1 MSRIVI
7 IEDDIDIC
15 NMIGKFLENN
25 KYSIWYA
32 LNGIDRIIEN
42 LITNAIRYTDREIE
56 IFLDK
61 SDVFTI
67 KNISSML
74 RQEDMKFL
82 FHKFYTADQSRT
94 KGGSGLGLYIMK
106 ELLEKIGDRI
116 ETAEYTAPIL
126 TIVIRFALY
135 ECE

>member
-1 MSRIVI
+1 M
-7 IEDDIDIC
+7 
-15 NMIGKFLENN
+15 
-25 KYSIWYA
+25 
-32 LNGIDRIIEN
+32 NGIDGIIEN

>member
-15 NMIGKFLENN
+15 NMIGKFLEHN

-32 LNGIDRIIEN
+32 LNGIDGIIEN

-56 IFLDK
+56 IFPDK

-67 KNISSML
+67 KNIRSML

-106 ELLEKIGDRI
+106 ELLEEIGDRI

>member
-32 LNGIDRIIEN
+32 LNGIDGIIEN

-56 IFLDK
+56 VFNTRFQTIIF
-61 SDVFTI
+61 I
-67 KNISSML
+67 
-74 RQEDMKFL
+74 
-82 FHKFYTADQSRT
+82 
-94 KGGSGLGLYIMK
+94 
-106 ELLEKIGDRI
+106 
-116 ETAEYTAPIL
+116 
-126 TIVIRFALY
+126 
-135 ECE
+135 

>member
-32 LNGIDRIIEN
+32 LNGIDGIIEN

>member
-1 MSRIVI
+1 M
-7 IEDDIDIC
+7 
-15 NMIGKFLENN
+15 
-25 KYSIWYA
+25 
-32 LNGIDRIIEN
+32 NGIDGIIEN

-67 KNISSML
+67 KNI

-94 KGGSGLGLYIMK
+94 KEGSDLGLYIMK

>member
-32 LNGIDRIIEN
+32 LNGIDGIIEN

-74 RQEDMKFL
+74 RQEEMKFL

>member
-32 LNGIDRIIEN
+32 LNGIDGIIET

-94 KGGSGLGLYIMK
+94 KEGSDLGLYIMK

>member
-32 LNGIDRIIEN
+32 LNGIDGIIEN

-94 KGGSGLGLYIMK
+94 KGESGLGLYIMK

>member
-32 LNGIDRIIEN
+32 LNGIDGIIEN

-61 SDVFTI
+61 SDVFMI

>member
-32 LNGIDRIIEN
+32 LNGIDGIIEN

-56 IFLDK
+56 IFPDK

>member
-32 LNGIDRIIEN
+32 LNGIDGIIEN

-116 ETAEYTAPIL
+116 ETAEYSAPIL

>member
-32 LNGIDRIIEN
+32 LNGIYGIIEN